1 MLGKKKQFS
10 IENWQ
15 LFAFSMY
22 LHALFVWKIK
32 INFQYSPLIVTIV
45 MIAVRQREELFS
57 GGNAV
62 KQFQINFLTLTI
74 YNDYVE
80 SKLVFRFIDLAV
92 EKNSL

>member
-1 MLGKKKQFS
+1 
-10 IENWQ
+10 
-15 LFAFSMY
+15 
-22 LHALFVWKIK
+22 
-32 INFQYSPLIVTIV
+32 

-92 EKNSL
+92 AKEQPVN